1 MEFSDISS
9 FSDDQVSTK
18 LQGLKEDEEF
28 HRYIASL
35 IFPQI
40 NKYFPKLIQIY
51 VRRKFE
57 KMFGDCKS
65 IAQFQSRMAP
75 LVERMIKQTTDGFSY
90 SGIENLSDQPTLFI
104 GNHRDI
110 SLDPAFLNYL
120 LYRHDLNT
128 VRIAIGDNLLD
139 GGFVEVLMRLN
150 KSFIV
155 HRNIKGVKETLRKLS
170 KLSTYINHSLNNDN
184 ESIWIAQKEGRA
196 NDGNDFTDEGVLKM
210 LYLDQ
215 RKNKS
220 VNEWVK
226 DINLTPIVISYE
238 YDPLDVIKA
247 KGWDF
252 QENWTLD
259 QINKSDLSEMAK
271 GIFGYKG
278 RVHLHVCKP
287 ILSSVETIGD
297 LSNLIE
303 NEIIS
308 NYHIWPSNHSAF
320 SFIPELESSSSL
332 YDSSIKNTKEYNF
345 FKKRFSLLDSNE
357 RTEFLMTYAR
367 PLINKEKARL
377 SPGP

>member
-120 LYRHDLNT
+120 LYIHDLNT
-128 VRIAIGDNLLD
+128 VRIAIGDNLLY

-170 KLSTYINHSLNNDN
+170 KLCSITIN
-184 ESIWIAQKEGRA
+184 
-196 NDGNDFTDEGVLKM
+196 F
-210 LYLDQ
+210 
-215 RKNKS
+215 
-220 VNEWVK
+220 
-226 DINLTPIVISYE
+226 
-238 YDPLDVIKA
+238 
-247 KGWDF
+247 
-252 QENWTLD
+252 
-259 QINKSDLSEMAK
+259 
-271 GIFGYKG
+271 
-278 RVHLHVCKP
+278 
-287 ILSSVETIGD
+287 
-297 LSNLIE
+297 
-303 NEIIS
+303 
-308 NYHIWPSNHSAF
+308 
-320 SFIPELESSSSL
+320 
-332 YDSSIKNTKEYNF
+332 
-345 FKKRFSLLDSNE
+345 
-357 RTEFLMTYAR
+357 
-367 PLINKEKARL
+367 
-377 SPGP
+377 